1 MAYALE
7 VADTELRV
15 DVRPYL
21 RGAMLA
27 LLLSSNSVL
36 VLCFGIVGL
45 QGNSLFTGSVLAA
58 VTASIFLLS
67 DRHFA
72 ARPADYLFG
81 LLVLCVVASFA
92 LNARSAPA
100 KEIALLILSL
110 AAYPACR
117 CLRARPLDD
126 VIEAFIW
133 VTGFIIAAGT
143 IATVPA
149 LFQQWNDPHGKPLVF
164 GMFAAATINSLTTLG
179 FFVMAVVTRGLT
191 ARTTRATSVF
201 LFLPCAI
208 FSASLVRFTFAA
220 IVTTLF
226 AALALAS
233 AGQRIYIA
241 AVILVITSGIG
252 AGQIARHE
260 KATILLSH
268 LTAISPA
275 RSIAVPPAGAIETTA
290 APSCSLDVDSAN
302 NSVATRKAL
311 LRDAIALIPAAGLTG
326 LGLDGFMN
334 FS

>member
-7 VADTELRV
+7 GAHTELRIE
-15 DVRPYL
+15 VRPYL
-21 RGAMLA
+21 RGAMPA

-67 DRHFA
+67 DRHFT

-81 LLVLCVVASFA
+81 LLVPCVVASFA

-117 CLRARPLDD
+117 SLRARPLDD

-164 GMFAAATINSLTTLG
+164 GMFAAATINFLTTLG
-179 FFVMAVVTRGLT
+179 F
-191 ARTTRATSVF
+191 S
-201 LFLPCAI
+201 
-208 FSASLVRFTFAA
+208 
-220 IVTTLF
+220 
-226 AALALAS
+226 
-233 AGQRIYIA
+233 
-241 AVILVITSGIG
+241 
-252 AGQIARHE
+252 
-260 KATILLSH
+260 
-268 LTAISPA
+268 
-275 RSIAVPPAGAIETTA
+275 
-290 APSCSLDVDSAN
+290 
-302 NSVATRKAL
+302 
-311 LRDAIALIPAAGLTG
+311 
-326 LGLDGFMN
+326 
-334 FS
+334 